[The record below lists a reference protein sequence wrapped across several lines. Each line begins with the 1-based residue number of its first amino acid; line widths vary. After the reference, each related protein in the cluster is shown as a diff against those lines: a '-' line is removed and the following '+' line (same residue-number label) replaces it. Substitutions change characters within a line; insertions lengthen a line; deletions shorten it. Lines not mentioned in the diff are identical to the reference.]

1 MDNVDLDIY
10 GWPLKPGHCYAHPHI
25 EEPYPC
31 QYCLNPPE
39 SMVRKR
45 APKEN
50 EDNGDEILADAILT
64 FFEEKYHFLLSKEQR
79 SWIVECM
86 LEFKERSNED

>member
-1 MDNVDLDIY
+1 
-10 GWPLKPGHCYAHPHI
+10 
-25 EEPYPC
+25 
-31 QYCLNPPE
+31 
-39 SMVRKR
+39 MVRKR

-64 FFEEKYHFLLSKEQR
+64 SFEEKYHFLLSKEQR